1 MRMKT
6 LLLGAFASIILVG
19 CGNGEESSG
28 LGEMDHDAPESDEM
42 RTLEVELATP
52 DHIRAGD
59 TEVLTAYVTS
69 NDEDVTDADR
79 VMFEIQDDA
88 GETVE
93 EIEADH
99 SGNGEYTVEH
109 TFEEPGTYTVISHVD
124 AYSLH
129 TMPDS
134 EVIVE

>member
-1 MRMKT
+1 MKLKS
-6 LLLGAFASIILVG
+6 LLLVLFTGIILAG
-19 CGNGEESSG
+19 CGNGGDS
-28 LGEMDHDAPESDEM
+28 GEMNHDAPESDEM
-42 RTLEVELATP
+42 RTLEVDLAAP
-52 DHIRAGD
+52 DHIMAGD

-79 VMFEIQDDA
+79 VMFEIQDEE

-93 EIEADH
+93 EIDAEH
-99 SGNGEYTVEH
+99 SGNGEYTVEY
-109 TFEEPGTYTVISHVD
+109 TFEEAGTYTVISHVD

-129 TMPDS
+129 TMPSS

>member
-1 MRMKT
+1 MKLKS
-6 LLLGAFASIILVG
+6 LLLGVFASVLLVG
-19 CGNGEESSG
+19 CGNGEES
-28 LGEMDHDAPESDEM
+28 GEMDHDAPESDEL
-42 RTLEVELATP
+42 RTLEVELAAP
-52 DHIRAGD
+52 DHIMAGD
-59 TEVLTAYVTS
+59 TEVLTAYITS

-79 VMFEIQDDA
+79 VMFEIQDED

-93 EIEADH
+93 EIDAEH
-99 SGNGEYTVEH
+99 SGSGEYTVEY

>member
-1 MRMKT
+1 MKMKS
-6 LLLGAFASIILVG
+6 LLLVLFTGLILAA
-19 CGNGEESSG
+19 CGNGGDS
-28 LGEMDHDAPESDEM
+28 GEMDHDAPDSDEI
-42 RTLEVELATP
+42 RNLEVDLAAP
-52 DHIRAGD
+52 DHIMAGD

-79 VMFEIQDDA
+79 VMFEIQDSD

-93 EIEADH
+93 EIDAEH
-99 SGNGEYTVEH
+99 SGNGEYTVEY

-129 TMPDS
+129 TMPSS